1 MMSRGCARDMSR
13 SYVPKALREQIAAEA
28 RHRCGYCLTSS
39 NITGTPMEV
48 DHIIPES
55 LGGPTARENLWLACS
70 MCNDHKG
77 NRIAAP
83 DPHTGEMLRIFDPRR
98 QVWHDHFGWSTEGD
112 LVVGKT
118 PTGRATIAAVRL
130 NRAELVEAR
139 RGWIIVG
146 WHPPRD

>member
-1 MMSRGCARDMSR
+1 MTSRGFTKDMSR
-13 SYVPKALREQIAAEA
+13 SCIGRALREQVSSEA
-28 RHRCGYCLTSS
+28 RHRCGYCLTSAR
-39 NITGTPMEV
+39 IIGAPMEI

-83 DPHTGEMLRIFDPRR
+83 DPHTGEVVRLFNPRQ
-98 QVWHDHFGWSTEGD
+98 QVWLDHFGWSAEGS
-112 LVVGKT
+112 LIIGKT

-139 RGWIIVG
+139 RGWVIAG
-146 WHPPRD
+146 WHPPED